1 MGQIRARGEEEK
13 AGRRKQILDAAAGLW
28 RGTPYDAFSMSALAA
43 ASGLAKGTLYL
54 YFSTKET
61 LFLALIEAR
70 MIAWLE
76 RLQKGLARLKDA
88 GSRQVAAV
96 VRETLVDKDPLLDRG
111 LPLLDR
117 VLLPG
122 VDARTATE
130 FLLRI
135 QPAMENTAS
144 ALEAALPDLEEGDG
158 SAALLLI
165 RALHAG
171 YRPMAELPPATK
183 KAIGKQAATARL
195 ADYPGDF
202 EDALANAL
210 RGMTRKKGKK
220 K

>member
-1 MGQIRARGEEEK
+1 
-13 AGRRKQILDAAAGLW
+13 
-28 RGTPYDAFSMSALAA
+28 
-43 ASGLAKGTLYL
+43 
-54 YFSTKET
+54 
-61 LFLALIEAR
+61 

-76 RLQKGLARLKDA
+76 RLQKGLGKLKDA

-122 VDARTATE
+122 VDARTAAE

-135 QPAMENTAS
+135 QPAMES
-144 ALEAALPDLEEGDG
+144 AAHAIEAALPDLEEGDG

-171 YRPMAELPPATK
+171 YRAMAELPAATK

-210 RGMTRKKGKK
+210 RGMTRKKGRKK
-220 K
+220 

>member
-13 AGRRKQILDAAAGLW
+13 AERRKQILDAAVGLW
-28 RGTPYDAFSMSALAA
+28 RGTQYDAFSMSALAA

-54 YFSTKET
+54 YFATKEA
-61 LFLALIEAR
+61 LFLALLEMR

-76 RLQKGLARLKDA
+76 RLQKGLAKLRDA

-96 VRETLVDKDPLLDRG
+96 VRESLVDKDPLLDRG

-135 QPAMENTAS
+135 QPATDAAAS
-144 ALEAALPDLEEGDG
+144 ALEAALPDLEKGEG
-158 SAALLLI
+158 SAALVLV

-171 YRPMAELPPATK
+171 YRHMADLPPATR
-183 KAIGKQAATARL
+183 KAAGKHAELRL
-195 ADYPGDF
+195 VDHPKDF

>member
-1 MGQIRARGEEEK
+1 MGQLRARAEEEK
-13 AGRRKQILDAAAGLW
+13 ARRRKQILDAAVGLW

-54 YFSTKET
+54 YFATKEA
-61 LFLALIEAR
+61 LFLELIETR

-76 RLQKGLARLKDA
+76 RLQKGLGKLKDA

-96 VRETLVDKDPLLDRG
+96 VRETLVNQDPLLDRG

-122 VDARTATE
+122 VDARTGTE

-135 QPAMENTAS
+135 QPATEAAAS
-144 ALEAALPDLEEGDG
+144 ALEAALPDLEKGEG
-158 SAALLLI
+158 ATALVLL
-165 RALHAG
+165 RAVHAG
-171 YRPMAELPPATK
+171 YRQMADLPAATK
-183 KAIGKQAATARL
+183 KAVSKHAALRV

-202 EDALANAL
+202 EDAVANAL

>member
-1 MGQIRARGEEEK
+1 MGQLRARAEEEK
-13 AGRRKQILDAAAGLW
+13 ARRRKQILDAAVGLW

-54 YFSTKET
+54 YFATKEA
-61 LFLALIEAR
+61 LFLELIETR

-76 RLQKGLARLKDA
+76 RLQKGLGKLKDA

-96 VRETLVDKDPLLDRG
+96 VRETLVNQDPLLDRG

-135 QPAMENTAS
+135 QPATEAAAS
-144 ALEAALPDLEEGDG
+144 ALEAALPDLEKGEG
-158 SAALLLI
+158 ATALVLL
-165 RALHAG
+165 RAVHAG
-171 YRPMAELPPATK
+171 YRQMADLPAATK
-183 KAIGKQAATARL
+183 KAVSKHAALRV

-202 EDALANAL
+202 EDAVANAL
-210 RGMTRKKGKK
+210 RGMMRKKGKK